1 MKILLTGGSGQLGYD
16 ITRCVEQNNIHTL
29 LSPSSKEL
37 DLADEKSIK
46 AYCDNAE
53 FDAILHSGAY
63 TKVDQAQTEKD
74 RCFAIN
80 TNSTIQLMRE
90 AKKRDIPFVFI
101 STDYVFDGSSKI
113 PYKTFFKKNPLNV
126 YGLSKA
132 MAEDVIINEYYD
144 KSIIIRT
151 STVFGINGNNFIKTM
166 LSLLQTHKSLNVVSD
181 QVSSPTYTKDLAPV
195 IIKILENRDFGIYHI
210 TGSGECSKSD
220 LVREIIK
227 IKNIDACVNDVPSSF
242 FLLPAPRPLYSVLN
256 NQTLRARG
264 YELLPLWNDALKR
277 YISEFEQRG

>member
-1 MKILLTGGSGQLGYD
+1 M
-16 ITRCVEQNNIHTL
+16 
-29 LSPSSKEL
+29 
-37 DLADEKSIK
+37 
-46 AYCDNAE
+46 
-53 FDAILHSGAY
+53 
-63 TKVDQAQTEKD
+63 
-74 RCFAIN
+74 
-80 TNSTIQLMRE
+80 
-90 AKKRDIPFVFI
+90 
-101 STDYVFDGSSKI
+101 
-113 PYKTFFKKNPLNV
+113 

-195 IIKILENRDFGIYHI
+195 IIRILENRDFGIYHI

-242 FLLPAPRPLYSVLN
+242 FPLPAPRPLYSVLN

>member
-1 MKILLTGGSGQLGYD
+1 
-16 ITRCVEQNNIHTL
+16 
-29 LSPSSKEL
+29 
-37 DLADEKSIK
+37 
-46 AYCDNAE
+46 
-53 FDAILHSGAY
+53 
-63 TKVDQAQTEKD
+63 
-74 RCFAIN
+74 
-80 TNSTIQLMRE
+80 
-90 AKKRDIPFVFI
+90 
-101 STDYVFDGSSKI
+101 
-113 PYKTFFKKNPLNV
+113 
-126 YGLSKA
+126 
-132 MAEDVIINEYYD
+132 
-144 KSIIIRT
+144 
-151 STVFGINGNNFIKTM
+151 M

-195 IIKILENRDFGIYHI
+195 IIRILENRDFGIYHI

-242 FLLPAPRPLYSVLN
+242 FPLPATRPLYSVLN